1 MLTILKR
8 RAESAFPGIA
18 IALTIGF
25 AASFL
30 GEHYAAPAM
39 LFALLLG
46 MALNFLY
53 QDERSAI
60 GIEYS
65 SRQILRFG
73 VALLGFRIAFD
84 DLLGIGWPVFGMIVT
99 GVFST
104 ILVGVLIARLM
115 GYRPRFGMLTGGAV
129 GICGA
134 SAALALSATLPK
146 DQNNERATVFV
157 VVGVTSLSTLAMII
171 YPLLSAQFG
180 LSDTQAGIFFGA
192 TIHDVA
198 QVVGAGYSVS
208 DSAGDIATLTKLL
221 RVALLLPVILL
232 AVAIT
237 RARSGGEPGAERPP
251 LLPGFVVVF
260 AALVAVNSTGWV
272 PAPVQALGG
281 EVSRGC
287 LVAAMAAIGMKTRLA
302 ERATVGWRPVA
313 LMLGETLFLGGVVL
327 AGLFAGGR

>member
-221 RVALLLPVILL
+221 RVALLLPVVLMFA
-232 AVAIT
+232 AVFRGSREA
-237 RARSGGEPGAERPP
+237 GEKRPP
-251 LLPGFVVVF
+251 LLPGFLVAFVAF
-260 AALVAVNSTGWV
+260 AALNSLV
-272 PAPVQALGG
+272 ELPAAFSDSMSAL
-281 EVSRGC
+281 SRLC
-287 LVAAMAAIGMKTRLA
+287 LVTAIAAIGLKSDLRSMLTIGFK
-302 ERATVGWRPVA
+302 PVL
-313 LMLGETLFLGGVVL
+313 LMLLETVWLAAFVLLGL
-327 AGLFAGGR
+327 HLLD

>member
-1 MLTILKR
+1 MMLTTLKR

-53 QDERSAI
+53 QDQRSAL

-84 DLLGIGWPVFGMIVT
+84 DLLSIGWPVFGMIVA

-157 VVGVTSLSTLAMII
+157 VVGVTSLSTLAMIV
-171 YPLLSAQFG
+171 YPLISAQFG

-221 RVALLLPVILL
+221 RVALLLPVVLMFA
-232 AVAIT
+232 AVFRGSREA
-237 RARSGGEPGAERPP
+237 GEKRPP
-251 LLPGFVVVF
+251 LLPGFLVAFVVF
-260 AALVAVNSTGWV
+260 AALNSLV
-272 PAPVQALGG
+272 ELPAAFSDSMSSL
-281 EVSRGC
+281 SRLC
-287 LVAAMAAIGMKTRLA
+287 LVTAIAAIGLKSDLRSMLTIGFK
-302 ERATVGWRPVA
+302 PVL
-313 LMLGETLFLGGVVL
+313 LMLLETVWLAAFVLLGLYLLG
-327 AGLFAGGR
+327 

>member
-1 MLTILKR
+1 MLTTLKR

-53 QDERSAI
+53 QDQRSAL

-84 DLLGIGWPVFGMIVT
+84 DLLSIGWPVFGMIVA

-157 VVGVTSLSTLAMII
+157 VVGVTSLSTLAMIV
-171 YPLLSAQFG
+171 YPLISAQFG

-221 RVALLLPVILL
+221 RVALLLPVVLMFA
-232 AVAIT
+232 AVFRGSREA
-237 RARSGGEPGAERPP
+237 GEKRPP
-251 LLPGFVVVF
+251 LLPGFLVAFVVF
-260 AALVAVNSTGWV
+260 AALNSLV
-272 PAPVQALGG
+272 ELPAAFSDSMSSL
-281 EVSRGC
+281 SRLC
-287 LVAAMAAIGMKTRLA
+287 LVTAIAAIGLKSDLRSMLTIGFK
-302 ERATVGWRPVA
+302 PVL
-313 LMLGETLFLGGVVL
+313 LMLLETVWLAAFVLLGLYLLG
-327 AGLFAGGR
+327 

>member
-1 MLTILKR
+1 MFDNFKT
-8 RAESAFPGIA
+8 RAEAVFPGIA

-30 GEHYAAPAM
+30 GEHYGAPAM

-53 QDERSAI
+53 QDPRSAT
-60 GIEYS
+60 GIEFS

-84 DLLGIGWPVFGMIVT
+84 DLLSIGWPVFGMIVA

-104 ILVGVLIARLM
+104 ILVGVLIARMM

-134 SAALALSATLPK
+134 SAALALSAVLPR
-146 DQNNERATVFV
+146 DERNERATVFV

-171 YPLLSAQFG
+171 YPVISAQFG
-180 LSDTQAGIFFGA
+180 LDDTAAGIFFGA

-208 DSAGDIATLTKLL
+208 DTAGDIATLTKLL
-221 RVALLLPVILL
+221 RVALLLPVVLMFAMIFS
-232 AVAIT
+232 ASREA
-237 RARSGGEPGAERPP
+237 GEKRPP
-251 LLPGFVVVF
+251 LLPGFLVAFVVF
-260 AALVAVNSTGWV
+260 AALNSLLEL
-272 PAPVQALGG
+272 PVLFTDAMSSL
-281 EVSRGC
+281 SRIC
-287 LVAAMAAIGMKTRLA
+287 LVAAIAAIGLKSDLRSMLTIGFK
-302 ERATVGWRPVA
+302 PVL
-313 LMLGETLFLGGVVL
+313 LMLLETVWLATFVLLGLYLLG
-327 AGLFAGGR
+327 

>member
-1 MLTILKR
+1 
-8 RAESAFPGIA
+8 
-18 IALTIGF
+18 
-25 AASFL
+25 
-30 GEHYAAPAM
+30 M

-53 QDERSAI
+53 QDQRSAL

-84 DLLGIGWPVFGMIVT
+84 DLLSIGWPVFGMIVA

-157 VVGVTSLSTLAMII
+157 VVGVTSLSTLAMIV
-171 YPLLSAQFG
+171 YPLISAQFG

-221 RVALLLPVILL
+221 RVALLLPVVLMFA
-232 AVAIT
+232 AVFRGSREA
-237 RARSGGEPGAERPP
+237 GEKRPP
-251 LLPGFVVVF
+251 LLPGFLVAFVVF
-260 AALVAVNSTGWV
+260 AALNSLV
-272 PAPVQALGG
+272 ELPAAFSDSMSSL
-281 EVSRGC
+281 SRLC
-287 LVAAMAAIGMKTRLA
+287 LVTAIAAIGLKSDLRSMLTIGFK
-302 ERATVGWRPVA
+302 PVL
-313 LMLGETLFLGGVVL
+313 LMLLETVWLAAFVLLGLYLLG
-327 AGLFAGGR
+327 

>member
-1 MLTILKR
+1 MLTTLKR

-53 QDERSAI
+53 QDQRSAL

-84 DLLGIGWPVFGMIVT
+84 DLLSIGWPVFGMIVA

-115 GYRPRFGMLTGGAV
+115 GYRPRFGMLTDRF
-129 GICGA
+129 GIHWMI
-134 SAALALSATLPK
+134 
-146 DQNNERATVFV
+146 NV
-157 VVGVTSLSTLAMII
+157 VA
-171 YPLLSAQFG
+171 
-180 LSDTQAGIFFGA
+180 
-192 TIHDVA
+192 
-198 QVVGAGYSVS
+198 
-208 DSAGDIATLTKLL
+208 
-221 RVALLLPVILL
+221 
-232 AVAIT
+232 
-237 RARSGGEPGAERPP
+237 
-251 LLPGFVVVF
+251 
-260 AALVAVNSTGWV
+260 
-272 PAPVQALGG
+272 
-281 EVSRGC
+281 
-287 LVAAMAAIGMKTRLA
+287 
-302 ERATVGWRPVA
+302 
-313 LMLGETLFLGGVVL
+313 
-327 AGLFAGGR
+327 

>member
-1 MLTILKR
+1 MFAHFKQ
-8 RAESAFPGIA
+8 RAEQVFPGIA

-53 QDERSAI
+53 QDKRSAI
-60 GIEYS
+60 GINFS
-65 SRQILRFG
+65 SRGILRFG

-84 DLLGIGWPVFGMIVT
+84 DLLSIGWPVFGMIVA

-104 ILVGVLIARLM
+104 ILLGVLMARLL
-115 GYRPRFGMLTGGAV
+115 GFRPRFGMLTGGAV

-134 SAALALSATLPK
+134 SAALALSAVLPRDEK
-146 DQNNERATVFV
+146 NERATVFV

-171 YPLLSAQFG
+171 YPLITAQLG
-180 LSDTQAGIFFGA
+180 LDDTAAGIFFGA

-208 DSAGDIATLTKLL
+208 DTAGDMATLTKLL
-221 RVALLLPVILL
+221 RVALLLPVVLMFVVIFS
-232 AVAIT
+232 ASREV
-237 RARSGGEPGAERPP
+237 GEKRPP
-251 LLPGFVVVF
+251 LLPGFLVAFVLF
-260 AALVAVNSTGWV
+260 AAVNSLV
-272 PAPVQALGG
+272 ELPPAFTEAMSSL
-281 EVSRGC
+281 SRIC
-287 LVAAMAAIGMKTRLA
+287 LVASIAAIGLKSDLA
-302 ERATVGWRPVA
+302 SMLRIGFRPVL
-313 LMLGETLFLGGVVL
+313 LMVMETVWLAAFVLLGLHLLG
-327 AGLFAGGR
+327 

>member
-1 MLTILKR
+1 MLTTLKR

-53 QDERSAI
+53 QDQRSAI

-84 DLLGIGWPVFGMIVT
+84 DLLSIGWPVFGMIVA

-134 SAALALSATLPK
+134 SAALALSAALPK

-157 VVGVTSLSTLAMII
+157 VVGVTSLSTLAMIV
-171 YPLLSAQFG
+171 YPLISAQFG
-180 LSDTQAGIFFGA
+180 LSNTQAGIFFGA

-221 RVALLLPVILL
+221 RVALLLPVVLMFA
-232 AVAIT
+232 AVFRGSREA
-237 RARSGGEPGAERPP
+237 GEKRPP
-251 LLPGFVVVF
+251 LLPGFLVAFVVF
-260 AALVAVNSTGWV
+260 AALNSLV
-272 PAPVQALGG
+272 ELPAAFRDSMSAL
-281 EVSRGC
+281 SRLC
-287 LVAAMAAIGMKTRLA
+287 LVTAIAAIGLKSDLRSMLTIGFK
-302 ERATVGWRPVA
+302 PVL
-313 LMLGETLFLGGVVL
+313 LMLLETVWLAAFVLLGL
-327 AGLFAGGR
+327 HLLD